1 MTMTI
6 EQLYLQRQKEKEE
19 SLRDLKEIKVLE
31 LSNKIRGIF
40 TNPFVISK
48 IETNLIEYGSVT
60 LKYGPCTCE
69 SGGCVDTKGFKDRI
83 QDLIEEWGAKG
94 VCIDFGIDQ
103 TFYLKTVPHNRAFPK
118 STINVREI
126 RSCI

>member
-1 MTMTI
+1 MSMTI

-19 SLRDLKEIKVLE
+19 SLRDLKETKVLE

-69 SGGCVDTKGFKDRI
+69 SGGCVDTKGFKDHI

-103 TFYLKTVPHNRAFPK
+103 TFYLKSVLHHRAFPK
-118 STINVREI
+118 STINVR
-126 RSCI
+126 